1 MKKYL
6 RIILSIVF
14 VLVLTLSAIS
24 CEKKNEDDLSE
35 NDNSLVSN
43 KDGNEL
49 VSDDTF
55 LASNKE
61 KKEWSSDDTSSDKL
75 ESLLQQRVDGQVSL
89 AGTLGMSIGTID
101 YIYDGFTAES
111 ENVNTAG
118 FVRVKLDGVKE
129 GYYGW
134 IKAPTGSNNAV
145 VLLADYTVVEDYYG
159 VLSAGE
165 KITYQIILSLNYY
178 DGNLESLE
186 ADCKEFRDFLVANPD
201 ALIYL
206 ESAMYK
212 SNASKSE
219 VTVGYDFS
227 YYSGSD
233 LDTLYDQER
242 VKVEHLCGYA
252 DQSLIEN
259 YGFIP
264 LKCDGENI
272 TVNLEPVAE
281 LSEKLKV
288 KWNFPFGNYDYLGDF
303 GLFIEQDM
311 PLEVA
316 GQNLRNLKQF
326 IVENDIASTSYMSV
340 VYERAQEVID
350 KEKATSNE

>member
-6 RIILSIVF
+6 KTILSIVF
-14 VLVLTLSAIS
+14 VLALTLSVVS
-24 CEKKNEDDLSE
+24 CEKKNEDDLPADGIS
-35 NDNSLVSN
+35 SVSN
-43 KDGNEL
+43 KD
-49 VSDDTF
+49 
-55 LASNKE
+55 
-61 KKEWSSDDTSSDKL
+61 KKEWSSDDTSPDKL
-75 ESLLQQRVDGQVSL
+75 AAKLQEMVDSRVSL
-89 AGTLGMSIGTID
+89 SEKNIVGGGYPGITYD
-101 YIYDGFTAES
+101 YIYDAFTTES
-111 ENVNTAG
+111 ENIHTAG

-145 VLLADYTVVEDYYG
+145 VLLADYTVEEDYYG

-326 IVENDIASTSYMSV
+326 IVENDIASTSYMSL
-340 VYERAQEVID
+340 VYKRAQEVID